1 MSESI
6 QSPRKVLAAQRRR
19 QAVRMRIEGMT
30 YAVIGKEL
38 GVSEVRAWKL
48 VSEGLARLNEKMAE
62 DAERLRR
69 LSSEQIDLLLSAH
82 LPKALAGDT
91 KAAGV
96 VLRALDSRAKL
107 YGLIKTPTAQ
117 TATKEVSEEELRAE
131 AVRLGLLPRELAA
144 PTNGHTSN
152 GAPSSVQT
160 THGGRF

>member
-19 QAVRMRIEGMT
+19 QAVKMRIEGAT
-30 YAVIGKEL
+30 YAVIGKQL

-82 LPKALAGDT
+82 MPRALIGDT

-107 YGLIKTPTAQ
+107 YGLVKTPASQ
-117 TATKEVSEEELRAE
+117 PANPYENLSPDELRAE
-131 AVRLGLLPRELAA
+131 GRRLGLLPPEEEFDSRW
-144 PTNGHTSN
+144 PQRN
-152 GAPSSVQT
+152 
-160 THGGRF
+160 

>member
-1 MSESI
+1 
-6 QSPRKVLAAQRRR
+6 
-19 QAVRMRIEGMT
+19 MRIEGMT
-30 YAVIGKEL
+30 YADIGNKL
-38 GVSEVRAWKL
+38 GVSEPRAWKL

-107 YGLIKTPTAQ
+107 YGLVKTPAAQ
-117 TATKEVSEEELRAE
+117 PASPTENLDPDELRAE
-131 AVRLGLLPRELAA
+131 ARRLGLLPPEDHPFSRVAS
-144 PTNGHTSN
+144 PTTL
-152 GAPSSVQT
+152 
-160 THGGRF
+160 GRN